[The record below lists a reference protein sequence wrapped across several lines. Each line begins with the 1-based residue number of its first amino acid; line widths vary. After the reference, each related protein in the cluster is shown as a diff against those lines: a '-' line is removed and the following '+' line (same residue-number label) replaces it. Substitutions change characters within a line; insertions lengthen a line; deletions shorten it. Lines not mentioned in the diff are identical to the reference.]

1 MAMKGMDKPGPRPIV
16 KTMVTEGKKLNFAE
30 AISYPACKGYKA
42 ADTVHSGVSQPADT
56 PTPQGDRVHLSDQTC
71 TSPKPFVS
79 DGSCQSS
86 KESSKEKE
94 KQNVTDDLGN
104 SEQPRSLDGLD
115 EVIDDIAYR
124 FWECG
129 RCLSMGHD
137 SKACTKRV
145 RCRFCFRSG
154 HFRKTCL
161 DWLRQKNQ
169 RWVPKVGL
177 PPHIPPDTGPSAV
190 STPVPGS
197 QDTLIA
203 EAEPCPCPTPPPADS
218 STSVAMANFELNP
231 SRWVPHGFHIIDGG
245 PTRLPR
251 TFYNATV
258 APAVNHGN
266 FCVAQLNPPPQQQ
279 DEIFWRDIIRDFI
292 VNHHQRAVENMQP
305 CLFGVGLFQLRSPAS
320 VAALVQQQPFEIA
333 DNVLVRFVHHNNR
346 NNHRLVQGARRGWIM
361 VLGIPFD
368 YRNDYDISNAVA
380 AFGKFHHWHQDDV
393 FKERTMIYITF
404 DSPASVPRDIV
415 FGNYANIGDLKETWT
430 APCYVMGADFVYD
443 LPADE
448 DQMPPDGNPHP
459 LPGNLVAPE
468 NLVVLPPFPQLG
480 WNNAPL
486 HGEQV
491 QHEQPANNDQMQQQE
506 EPQEQPVE
514 EVVNDSI
521 VVDLSVAEGAYEDL
535 EEGEVNQPM
544 MEGAAFQQLMGQ
556 HQVLHVGMV
565 HIGPMLPPHMIIER
579 LINMALPHS
588 FFTHIP
594 KSPSSTPF
602 KSVFVSEKEL
612 LFKESMSVSLGIPS
626 QGARRPWRLPLARR
640 HVATL
645 TECDDTADVLPADN
659 AQDAAHIVT
668 VDATEGNMQEANAH
682 DLDPLVFSATPIKSV
697 PQRKR
702 GRPRKSEPA
711 VVDTAYRRSTRSCTN
726 RDGHRPVSM
735 SDTVSR
741 PKKKI
746 KLQKKS
752 VEGEKA
758 ETPVYIMQRVGV
770 ALGIDADL
778 ITEEKLKADS
788 KDNNSKES
796 PNDS

>member
-1 MAMKGMDKPGPRPIV
+1 
-16 KTMVTEGKKLNFAE
+16 
-30 AISYPACKGYKA
+30 
-42 ADTVHSGVSQPADT
+42 
-56 PTPQGDRVHLSDQTC
+56 
-71 TSPKPFVS
+71 
-79 DGSCQSS
+79 
-86 KESSKEKE
+86 
-94 KQNVTDDLGN
+94 
-104 SEQPRSLDGLD
+104 
-115 EVIDDIAYR
+115 
-124 FWECG
+124 
-129 RCLSMGHD
+129 
-137 SKACTKRV
+137 
-145 RCRFCFRSG
+145 
-154 HFRKTCL
+154 
-161 DWLRQKNQ
+161 
-169 RWVPKVGL
+169 
-177 PPHIPPDTGPSAV
+177 
-190 STPVPGS
+190 
-197 QDTLIA
+197 
-203 EAEPCPCPTPPPADS
+203 
-218 STSVAMANFELNP
+218 
-231 SRWVPHGFHIIDGG
+231 
-245 PTRLPR
+245 
-251 TFYNATV
+251 
-258 APAVNHGN
+258 
-266 FCVAQLNPPPQQQ
+266 
-279 DEIFWRDIIRDFI
+279 
-292 VNHHQRAVENMQP
+292 
-305 CLFGVGLFQLRSPAS
+305 
-320 VAALVQQQPFEIA
+320 
-333 DNVLVRFVHHNNR
+333 
-346 NNHRLVQGARRGWIM
+346 M

-415 FGNYANIGDLKETWT
+415 FGNYANLGDLKETWT
-430 APCYVMGADFVYD
+430 APCYVMGADIVDD

-491 QHEQPANNDQMQQQE
+491 QQEQPANNDQMQQQE

-521 VVDLSVAEGAYEDL
+521 VVDLSVAEGADEDL

-565 HIGPMLPPHMIIER
+565 HIGPMLPPHMFIER
-579 LINMALPHS
+579 LISMALPHS

-602 KSVFVSEKEL
+602 KSVFVSDKEL
-612 LFKESMSVSLGIPS
+612 LFKESLSVSLGIPS
-626 QGARRPWRLPLARR
+626 QRARRPWRLPLARK

-645 TECDDTADVLPADN
+645 SECDDTAGVLSAEN
-659 AQDAAHIVT
+659 VQDAAHIIT
-668 VDATEGNMQEANAH
+668 VDANEGTVQEVDAH
-682 DLDPLVFSATPIKSV
+682 DLESVVFSATPIKTV

-702 GRPRKSEPA
+702 GRPRKSEPV
-711 VVDTAYRRSTRSCTN
+711 VVDTAYRRSTRSCTK

-746 KLQKKS
+746 KFQKKS
-752 VEGEKA
+752 VEGVKA
-758 ETPVYIMQRVGV
+758 GISSSQGEPSQEPQQNHTDDNTVQIPPETPVHIMQRVGL